1 MKIEGLGQQDSWLTK
16 VKNSYG
22 IEQGKKIT
30 PDDLKV
36 GMEVSQQGHSSD
48 WIITD
53 VLEDGKF
60 KAVPKQKWDD
70 MDAGVFLYSGE
81 EKRLNELWGKNQS
94 TLTQAEKAERDALFA
109 KADQLK
115 ESFQFNREIPDTEQF
130 DISGKVDT
138 NNPIYKFYEKDVQK
152 YLNKFGGK
160 RVVDDKGVS
169 WIEIPIT
176 KEQGKAPV
184 EAFGKAQPNVLLIG
198 AGLSGAGLAG
208 YAGYKKYKNNLPK
221 R

>member
-1 MKIEGLGQQDSWLTK
+1 
-16 VKNSYG
+16 VV
-22 IEQGKKIT
+22 QG
-30 PDDLKV
+30 
-36 GMEVSQQGHSSD
+36 SD
-48 WIITD
+48 KWIITD
-53 VLEDGKF
+53 VLGDGKF